1 MAAQTP
7 VYIYNQ
13 RQQVVLLQAGANATR
28 RYEKVYSK
36 ELVVSKGVDN
46 LLEFAFVNQDQKPVN
61 ITLPPGKDI
70 TCRIIS
76 YDGKKTLI
84 QKSLTPL
91 LPVTGIST
99 LRLSADDIENIN
111 TQYCYYSLEIP
122 VGVFNYP
129 VFVDS
134 QGGARG
140 TIRIVNS
147 VLPRFVPA
155 DEVTIPS
162 HPFPTLNQPKSYAS
176 SEIFTEESPVLTVQT
191 YYEKF
196 TGNVQFQGSTL
207 QDFSILYNIGN
218 IENYNDYTGV
228 VGTTINGYHPFVRLY
243 IENAGTP
250 PADPNNQNILQGDV
264 VKMLSR

>member
-36 ELVVSKGVDN
+36 ELVISKGVDN

-70 TCRIIS
+70 TCRIIN
-76 YDGKKTLI
+76 YNGTETIL

-91 LPVTGIST
+91 LPVTGITT
-99 LRLSADDIENIN
+99 LRLTPADIENID

-122 VGVFNYP
+122 VGIFNYP
-129 VFVDS
+129 VFVDA

-140 TIRIVNS
+140 KIRIVNS
-147 VLPRFVPA
+147 VLPSFVPA
-155 DEVTIPS
+155 REVTIPS
-162 HPFPTLNQPKSYAS
+162 HPFPTINQPKSYAS
-176 SEIFTEESPVLTVQT
+176 SEIFTAESPVLTVQT
-191 YYEKF
+191 YFEKF

-207 QDFSILYNIGN
+207 HDFAIPYNIGN
-218 IENYNDYTGV
+218 NIAYNDFTGV

-250 PADPNNQNILQGDV
+250 PADPHNQNVLQGDV